1 MTLMYADGADS
12 VEEKRKYFQCIVC
25 EGVASCE
32 DTERSYKT
40 AVLKVW
46 GVAHGSF

>member
-1 MTLMYADGADS
+1 MDAVGVDS
-12 VEEKRKYFQCIVC
+12 VGEERKYFQGIVC

-32 DTERSYKT
+32 NTERSYKT

-46 GVAHGSF
+46 AVAPGNF